1 VVFPDDRGLKFV
13 RRQDLDRVFS
23 IIRWAHIRY
32 LIIHLTPRPL
42 MSKTVQLNLTND
54 QVRLTD
60 KQGLDLNGSQDK
72 AYVPRSR
79 KNYTRFELKAG
90 PTLLVEQAMLDGG
103 YELKDGGRGGYV
115 QSETYDDGR
124 YTQADYLCQ
133 QK

>member
-1 VVFPDDRGLKFV
+1 MKQQFILVIAITLAALNSFAAPWNYECKGTSPNV
-13 RRQDLDRVFS
+13 RNETL
-23 IIRWAHIRY
+23 
-32 LIIHLTPRPL
+32 
-42 MSKTVQLNLTND
+42 QLNLTND

>member
-1 VVFPDDRGLKFV
+1 MKH
-13 RRQDLDRVFS
+13 Q
-23 IIRWAHIRY
+23 
-32 LIIHLTPRPL
+32 LIIILAMTLVALNSFAAHWNYECKGTSPNVRNETL
-42 MSKTVQLNLTND
+42 QLNLSDD

-60 KQGLDLNGSQDK
+60 IKGLDLNGSQDK

-90 PTLLVEQAMLDGG
+90 PTLLVEQALLEGG
-103 YELKDGGRGGYV
+103 YQLRDGGRGGYV
-115 QSETYDDGR
+115 QSETHDDSG

>member
-1 VVFPDDRGLKFV
+1 MKQQMIIIMAITLAALNSFAADWNYECKGTSPNV
-13 RRQDLDRVFS
+13 RNETL
-23 IIRWAHIRY
+23 
-32 LIIHLTPRPL
+32 
-42 MSKTVQLNLTND
+42 QLNLAND

-79 KNYTRFELKAG
+79 KNFTRFELKSG
-90 PTLLVEQAMLDGG
+90 PTLLVEQALLDGG

-115 QSETYDDGR
+115 QSETQTDEG

>member
-1 VVFPDDRGLKFV
+1 MKQQMIIIMAITLAALNSFAADWNYECKGTSPNV
-13 RRQDLDRVFS
+13 RNETL
-23 IIRWAHIRY
+23 
-32 LIIHLTPRPL
+32 
-42 MSKTVQLNLTND
+42 QLNLAND

-79 KNYTRFELKAG
+79 KNFTRFELKSG
-90 PTLLVEQAMLDGG
+90 PTLLVEQALLEGG

-115 QSETYDDGR
+115 QSETQTDDG